1 MVTFVARQPIL
12 DKKLGIYGYELLF
25 RAQSTSVAF
34 DAIEGN
40 FASSE
45 IITNAFHE
53 LGIAEV
59 TGGKRAFV
67 NFTETLLL
75 SGIATILPSSV
86 LVVELLENILPTPEV
101 LEACKK
107 LRKRGFKIALDDF
120 ILTPEYSALLSV
132 ADIIKIDFMSTPMD
146 KIELFARSLADSRTT
161 LLAEKIET
169 QEMYEE
175 AVRMGFSLFQGYF
188 FAKPVIVDPSRQ
200 RLNPMKINCL
210 RLIRAANDE
219 DFDFRRIAN
228 IIKNDVALSY
238 RLLRVLNSA
247 FFGLHYTVKNINQAL
262 AILGMVE
269 VKKWVTLVS
278 LNEMSSNKP
287 VELMRMALLRAKFLE
302 TLAPHM
308 GIPRS
313 ADDLFMLGLV
323 SLMDTMMDTAMLDLI
338 EQTNLAENIARPL
351 LTGEGRFAEL
361 LRMVIH
367 YERSEWDQM
376 LSMAETLH
384 IEPKTL
390 SDIYLEVARWA
401 DSM

>member
-1 MVTFVARQPIL
+1 
-12 DKKLGIYGYELLF
+12 
-25 RAQSTSVAF
+25 
-34 DAIEGN
+34 
-40 FASSE
+40 
-45 IITNAFHE
+45 
-53 LGIAEV
+53 
-59 TGGKRAFV
+59 
-67 NFTETLLL
+67 
-75 SGIATILPSSV
+75 
-86 LVVELLENILPTPEV
+86 
-101 LEACKK
+101 
-107 LRKRGFKIALDDF
+107 
-120 ILTPEYSALLSV
+120 
-132 ADIIKIDFMSTPMD
+132 
-146 KIELFARSLADSRTT
+146 
-161 LLAEKIET
+161 
-169 QEMYEE
+169 
-175 AVRMGFSLFQGYF
+175 MGFSLFQGYF